1 MDSHRRSS
9 IVEPTGGGYVPDTRS
24 QLNTV
29 RNEYFHS
36 TSIAL
41 LEI

>member
-29 RNEYFHS
+29 RDEYFH
-36 TSIAL
+36 SIAL
-41 LEI
+41 LEV